1 MLKLR
6 NLLLQDRLYLSLI
19 TLVII
24 ITGMRILFEPNH
36 TTTDIILPVTAR
48 ISNYYI
54 EDNQLNIT
62 LSRVHIKA
70 TYYIKTPMEK
80 KCLEEKIKIGDIYE
94 IYGEISTPQ
103 KPTSKGLFNYKNYL
117 KTKNIYYLLKI
128 QNIKKVSISNNPFY
142 KLKNILKK
150 RIGNNPYLNTFI
162 LGDKTYINDNVIKS
176 YQENGISHLFAISGM
191 HISLLSTIILRI
203 LKSLKIQEQKRYYIA
218 SLFLL
223 LYLLLVGLSPSV
235 LRGVIFFYLFS
246 INNIYYFYIKNTN
259 IFMVALSI
267 TLLINPFFIYDI
279 GFLYSFSISFA
290 LLISS
295 NYLKSK
301 NYFIGLLKTSYI
313 SFISSL
319 PDRKSVV

>member
-1 MLKLR
+1 M
-6 NLLLQDRLYLSLI
+6 
-19 TLVII
+19 
-24 ITGMRILFEPNH
+24 
-36 TTTDIILPVTAR
+36 
-48 ISNYYI
+48 
-54 EDNQLNIT
+54 
-62 LSRVHIKA
+62 
-70 TYYIKTPMEK
+70 
-80 KCLEEKIKIGDIYE
+80 
-94 IYGEISTPQ
+94 
-103 KPTSKGLFNYKNYL
+103 
-117 KTKNIYYLLKI
+117 
-128 QNIKKVSISNNPFY
+128 
-142 KLKNILKK
+142 KNILKK

-267 TLLINPFFIYDI
+267 TLLINPFFIY
-279 GFLYSFSISFA
+279 
-290 LLISS
+290 
-295 NYLKSK
+295 
-301 NYFIGLLKTSYI
+301 
-313 SFISSL
+313 
-319 PDRKSVV
+319 